1 VCQSDHPALC
11 GRRQGRDTPADI
23 QNMVEESTLGRRTF
37 SKWTLSVTAVLAGA
51 LCSAG
56 AAELASPAGAI
67 VGQVKVVSKSSH
79 RLIAAGAY
87 PGRVIGATTEHD
99 PSELPNVVVFVKS
112 RPTPSAPQRA
122 TVRQSGEM
130 FVPHVTA
137 ITVGSIVD
145 FPNDDLIFH
154 NVFSLSRVAEFDLGR
169 YPKGASKSRVFSKP
183 GLVKVF
189 CQLHSHMNAL
199 IRVFDHPFFAVPDE
213 TGRFEIAAVP
223 PGKYD
228 VVAWHER
235 AGEVT
240 VGATVTAGGTAE
252 LTFSLPLTDPK

>member
-1 VCQSDHPALC
+1 
-11 GRRQGRDTPADI
+11 
-23 QNMVEESTLGRRTF
+23 MVEESTLGRRAC
-37 SKWTLSVTAVLAGA
+37 SKWTLSVMVLLTGA
-51 LCSAG
+51 LCTVRATEQSSASG
-56 AAELASPAGAI
+56 SI
-67 VGQVKVVSKSSH
+67 VGQVKVVAKSSH

-87 PGRVIGATTEHD
+87 PGRVIGATTDHD
-99 PSELPNVVVFVKS
+99 PSELPNVVVFVKA
-112 RPTPSAPQRA
+112 RPTPSAPHRA
-122 TVRQSGEM
+122 AVRQSGEA

-137 ITVGSIVD
+137 ITVGSTVD

-199 IRVFDHPFFAVPDE
+199 IRVFDHPYFGVPDDA
-213 TGRFEIAAVP
+213 GRFEIEAVP
-223 PGKYD
+223 PGRYD

-240 VGATVTAGGTAE
+240 ASATVTAGGTAE